1 MQNKFSVEAR
11 FTGSETWQNR
21 ADHAIA
27 QGALTNSKRPSCFV
41 EGVYPTHLT
50 HGQGAFVWDTD
61 KKKYIDFICGLGS
74 SILGYADAGV
84 TKAVS
89 DMAAKGPSLPLSST
103 LEVEV
108 AEQVKGVFTFIDK
121 LRFLK
126 TGSDACSAAIKIAR
140 AYTGVSDES
149 EVLSALRIMEIHR
162 DLLEELGQAGWPTDS
177 LQIMRQGLPKS
188 AESDGNKALSPRTIF
203 ENGKRQEHGTSS
215 FAEEAGTNQESGSK
229 QGVLHGSTSLR
240 EEALRDLWKDTSPGS
255 SHRLLKAFR
264 REVALRFSSLAG
276 AQKRIILTDG
286 YHGHNDP
293 FVSLSSPHLG
303 VPSDPTILELSGNMD
318 LIPCAAAVIIEPI
331 VTVDSKTRQEYLMEL
346 RKKCD
351 EAGTL
356 LIFDE
361 VITGFRVPL
370 NSVTRYYGVTPDL
383 VCLGKSIANGFP
395 VSVVGGRRDVMDC
408 GEYFISST
416 FAGEMCSL
424 AAAKETIHQLTT
436 RRDLKYLWEK
446 GKQFQASFNSV
457 WGDGIWIE
465 GYPTRGVFKAKD
477 ELTKALFFQECCL
490 AGILV
495 GSSFFFN
502 YSHTDEVVY
511 STSLQLFRDIVTRI
525 KTGGIELKG
534 QMPKSPFA
542 QQMRENK

>member
-21 ADHAIA
+21 ADYAIA
-27 QGALTNSKRPSCFV
+27 HGALTNSKRPSCFV

-84 TKAVS
+84 TKAVAEY
-89 DMAAKGPSLPLSST
+89 AAKGPTLPLSST

-108 AEQVKGVFTFIDK
+108 AEQVKAVFPFIDK

-140 AYTGVSDES
+140 AYTGRDL
-149 EVLSALRIMEIHR
+149 VLSA
-162 DLLEELGQAGWPTDS
+162 
-177 LQIMRQGLPKS
+177 
-188 AESDGNKALSPRTIF
+188 N
-203 ENGKRQEHGTSS
+203 
-215 FAEEAGTNQESGSK
+215 
-229 QGVLHGSTSLR
+229 
-240 EEALRDLWKDTSPGS
+240 
-255 SHRLLKAFR
+255 
-264 REVALRFSSLAG
+264 
-276 AQKRIILTDG
+276 
-286 YHGHNDP
+286 YHGWSDD
-293 FVSLSSPHLG
+293 FVSLTPPALG
-303 VPSDPTILELSGNMD
+303 VPKRDFVRSLDENIDN
-318 LIPCAAAVIIEPI
+318 AAAVIVEPI
-331 VTVDSKTRQEYLMEL
+331 VTTDDDARRQYLTDLRYRCDKTR
-346 RKKCD
+346 
-351 EAGTL
+351 TV

-370 NSVTRYYGVTPDL
+370 NSVTKYYGVTPDL
-383 VCLGKSIANGFP
+383 ICLGKAIANGFP
-395 VSVVGGRRDVMDC
+395 LSVVGGRRDLMDC

-416 FAGEMCSL
+416 FSGEMCSL
-424 AAAKETIHQLTT
+424 AAAKETIRQLTT
-436 RRDLKYLWEK
+436 KRDLRLLWEK
-446 GKQFQASFNSV
+446 GKQFQASFNSI
-457 WGDGIWIE
+457 WSDGVWIE
-465 GYPTRGVFKAKD
+465 GYPTRGVFRAKD

-502 YSHTDEVVY
+502 YAHCEEVVY
-511 STSLQLFRDIVTRI
+511 ATALQLFRDIVLRI

-534 QMPKSPFA
+534 SMPRSPFA
-542 QQMRENK
+542 QQMRDNK